1 MSDRLPRS
9 AKRKPE
15 PATKI
20 LYRARHQHFVRT
32 CERGNTR
39 ADVDRNA
46 TDILAHHLAF
56 AGVETG
62 TNFNSKLTDFVADGA
77 STTDAACRA
86 VEGGQNTV
94 AGALDLMTTEPR
106 KVTLD
111 YGVVIVE
118 KTAPAAIAKFSSFL
132 G

>member
-1 MSDRLPRS
+1 M
-9 AKRKPE
+9 
-15 PATKI
+15 
-20 LYRARHQHFVRT
+20 
-32 CERGNTR
+32 
-39 ADVDRNA
+39 DRNA

-62 TNFNSKLTDFVADGA
+62 TNFNSKLTDYARWRN
-77 STTDAACRA
+77 TTHAACRA

-94 AGALDLMTTEPR
+94 ARALNLMTTESR
-106 KVTLD
+106 KVSLD